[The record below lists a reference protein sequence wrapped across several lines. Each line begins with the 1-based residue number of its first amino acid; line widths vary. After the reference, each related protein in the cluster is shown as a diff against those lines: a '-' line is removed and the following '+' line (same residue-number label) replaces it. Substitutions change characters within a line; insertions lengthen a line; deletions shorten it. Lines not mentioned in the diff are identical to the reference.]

1 MNTDRH
7 AAPAAALDTAW
18 RRWNPGLDND
28 ALALGAVYRTLPGFP
43 PDAIAFIVRLFENPE
58 SPVAFPG
65 AASLEAHDCLHILL
79 GRGLL
84 AQDEAFVIGF
94 SMGTAKRIWSSE
106 VWLFKQIA
114 RRLYPDI
121 YRLSTRDLKAF
132 DVGFGYG
139 TRHGL
144 RNIGA
149 APFHAHWET
158 PLGALRRLLG
168 IDVPALRA
176 AYRLEQLLIPDSEES
191 RRLPVAPVT
200 PGAPRAPEKL
210 AA

>member
-1 MNTDRH
+1 
-7 AAPAAALDTAW
+7 
-18 RRWNPGLDND
+18 
-28 ALALGAVYRTLPGFP
+28 
-43 PDAIAFIVRLFENPE
+43 
-58 SPVAFPG
+58 
-65 AASLEAHDCLHILL
+65 
-79 GRGLL
+79 
-84 AQDEAFVIGF
+84 VIGF
-94 SMGTAKRIWSSE
+94 SMGTAKRIRSSE

>member
-1 MNTDRH
+1 MVATRT
-7 AAPAAALDTAW
+7 APLSGDDAW
-18 RRWNPGLDND
+18 RHWSPGLDNHE
-28 ALALGAVYRTLPGFP
+28 LTLGEVYRTLPGFP
-43 PDAIAFIVRLFENPE
+43 PEAINFIVRLFENPA

-65 AASLEAHDCLHILL
+65 AATLEAHDCLHILL

-121 YRLSTRDLKAF
+121 YKLSARDLKAF
-132 DVGFGYG
+132 DIGFGYG
-139 TRHGL
+139 AKHGL
-144 RNIGA
+144 RNIA
-149 APFHAHWET
+149 HAPFQAHWDMK
-158 PLGALRRLLG
+158 LGALRRLLG

-176 AYRLEQLLIPDSEES
+176 AYRLEQRLIPDSIES
-191 RRLPVAPVT
+191 RRLPVAPGK
-200 PGAPRAPEKL
+200 PGAPRTPERL